1 MGVLVGVVLGF
12 LFLFCCCFVAF
23 RRGLCGKASSRQK
36 KTAYSVWS
44 DHYYGDGS
52 DSSRSSR
59 RAGQGPG
66 ASVDAHGGDDSI
78 PTHVDRVASGR
89 GLGSFIDRMSTTFS
103 GRGAEAGEGQGQG
116 SGGPPR
122 VSVFGTVNPLV
133 SGGSSKSGK
142 QRDESGSDRGRVG
155 SGALP
160 PHRSG
165 SVLSTHISYAG
176 RSARLAPAQHQA
188 EQQGAD
194 L

>member
-36 KTAYSVWS
+36 KTAFSVWS

-89 GLGSFIDRMSTTFS
+89 GLGSFIDR
-103 GRGAEAGEGQGQG
+103 QGQG

-133 SGGSSKSGK
+133 SGGSSK
-142 QRDESGSDRGRVG
+142 RDESGSASDRGRVG

-160 PHRSG
+160 PPVAHRSG
-165 SVLSTHISYAG
+165 SVLSTHMSYAG
-176 RSARLAPAQHQA
+176 RSARLAPAQHKA